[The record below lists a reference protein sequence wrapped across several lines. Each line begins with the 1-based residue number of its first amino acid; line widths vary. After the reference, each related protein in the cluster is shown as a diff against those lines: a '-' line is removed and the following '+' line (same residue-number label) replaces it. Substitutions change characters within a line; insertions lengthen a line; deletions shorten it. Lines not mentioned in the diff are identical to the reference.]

1 MLHFLKKVTKSFT
14 IQPELLVG
22 SNQKVTDF
30 ETPTLDVMTVKITAS
45 QNQLNSIRIVKALI
59 DCTGQ
64 IQDFEA
70 NAALAAYD
78 AKGNRVNVTLS
89 PETVH
94 ASVKLAK
101 NTSSDK
107 EDSE

>member
-1 MLHFLKKVTKSFT
+1 
-14 IQPELLVG
+14 
-22 SNQKVTDF
+22 
-30 ETPTLDVMTVKITAS
+30 MTT
-45 QNQLNSIRIVKALI
+45 
-59 DCTGQ
+59 Q

-101 NTSSDK
+101 NTSLDK

>member
-1 MLHFLKKVTKSFT
+1 M
-14 IQPELLVG
+14 LVG
-22 SNQKVTDF
+22 TNQKVSDF
-30 ETPTLDVMTVKITAS
+30 DTPTLDTMTVKITAS

-64 IQDFEA
+64 LQDFEA
-70 NAALAAYD
+70 NATLAAYD
-78 AKGNRVNVTLS
+78 AKGNRVNVILS

-94 ASVKLAK
+94 ANVKLAK
-101 NTSSDK
+101 NTSDK

>member
-1 MLHFLKKVTKSFT
+1 M
-14 IQPELLVG
+14 
-22 SNQKVTDF
+22 
-30 ETPTLDVMTVKITAS
+30 
-45 QNQLNSIRIVKALI
+45 KALI

-101 NTSSDK
+101 IHHQTRRIQSNG
-107 EDSE
+107 

>member
-1 MLHFLKKVTKSFT
+1 M
-14 IQPELLVG
+14 LVG
-22 SNQKVTDF
+22 TNQKVSDF
-30 ETPTLDVMTVKITAS
+30 ETPILDTMTVKITAS

-70 NAALAAYD
+70 NATLAAYD
-78 AKGNRVNVTLS
+78 AKGNRVNVSLS
-89 PETVH
+89 PDTVH

-101 NTSSDK
+101 NTSDK